1 MSAGRTQAV
10 VLLGGHVPRG
20 QRRVAEREPGR
31 VGLLRDLGGAV
42 VADVRGEGS
51 STTYRS
57 SCSFPTRPSLTSS
70 SSSTMAWAARGA
82 TTRDLGAM
90 EISSLLLLVLH
101 RGADLGDDIGA
112 EPLGHGEQPVG
123 DLARALDD
131 ERLRTEQLA
140 A

>member
-1 MSAGRTQAV
+1 
-10 VLLGGHVPRG
+10 
-20 QRRVAEREPGR
+20 
-31 VGLLRDLGGAV
+31 
-42 VADVRGEGS
+42 
-51 STTYRS
+51 
-57 SCSFPTRPSLTSS
+57 
-70 SSSTMAWAARGA
+70 MAWAARGA
-82 TTRDLGAM
+82 TTRD
-90 EISSLLLLVLH
+90 LVLH